1 VDSSYQQN
9 RPAETRIGIK
19 GMIAGFEEG
28 IKTMKVGGKRRVIVP
43 PDLGPPVSAYRP
55 KNFDSYASMLI
66 WSAFAARSGGSLR
79 FLCSIIVA
87 RYSEL
92 LAQRE
97 AIPPSEK

>member
-28 IKTMKVGGKRRVIVP
+28 IKTMRVGGKRRVIVP

-55 KNFDSYASMLI
+55 KYFDFYASMLI
-66 WSAFAARSGGSLR
+66 WSAFAARSGGCLQ
-79 FLCSIIVA
+79 LLYSIIVP
-87 RYSEL
+87 RYLEL
-92 LAQRE
+92 LVQRK
-97 AIPPSEK
+97 AIPASEK